1 MNVHPRVK
9 NGIIGYRKRPRILDM
24 YNASNIQ
31 VLKDIEDVRKRINLY
46 FVNRRPILHEMIWNV
61 VGEAIDQCTALG
73 SKSINITLFDEAAV
87 EISHNGDDYP
97 ATDYH
102 YGKSTMET
110 LLTGTMFI
118 PGRPYK
124 SSLAMKMRIIEIG
137 CVNAVSRRMIVQ
149 TKHQGHLWQQI
160 YEAWQPVTGVERITP
175 LESPLETGTTIRFQP
190 DFTIIEEHEVDFWDL
205 LWQLQFLAGFIPD
218 IELTLHD
225 QRINAEM
232 RDLIVVQPCDQLD
245 APAVHEPLVVRIPL
259 NDGKRGEMDVE
270 LQYHHTRQ
278 PSINAYFNGL
288 PELQLRPY
296 LLCLLDDLRKYVN
309 KFLYKYSNAPQN
321 ALTLSDICAGLSL
334 DLYKRAASDSRH
346 DEWPGNILQGKI
358 HAYMDNLRTDNPT
371 VFYRVIE
378 KCLDNRQRR
387 ITR

>member
-1 MNVHPRVK
+1 
-9 NGIIGYRKRPRILDM
+9 M
-24 YNASNIQ
+24 YNADSIQ
-31 VLKDIEDVRKRINLY
+31 ALKDIEDVRKRINLY

-61 VGEAIDQCTALG
+61 VGEAIDECTALG

-87 EISHNGDDYP
+87 EISHNGDGYP

-124 SSLAMKMRIIEIG
+124 SSIAQEMGIIEIG
-137 CVNAVSRRMIVQ
+137 SVNAVSRRMIVQ
-149 TKHQGHLWQQI
+149 TKYQGHLWQQI
-160 YEAWQPVTGVERITP
+160 YEKSVPVTEVEQISRLDNP
-175 LESPLETGTTIRFQP
+175 FETGTTISFQP
-190 DFTIIEEHEVDFWDL
+190 DFPIIEEHEVDYYDL

-225 QRINAEM
+225 QRSNAEM
-232 RDLIVVQPCDQLD
+232 PDLIYIQPCDQLD
-245 APAVHEPLVVRIPL
+245 APAVHEPLVLRIPL
-259 NDGKRGEMDVE
+259 NDGKRGEMDIE

-334 DLYKRAASDSRH
+334 DLYKRAASDSQH
-346 DEWPGNILQGKI
+346 NKWSGDDLQGKLD
-358 HAYMDNLRTDNPT
+358 AYMDNLRIDNPT
-371 VFYRVIE
+371 VFYRIIE
-378 KCLDNRQRR
+378 KCLDSRHART
-387 ITR
+387 TR